1 MERPETSMADIAV
14 EVAHKAVGLNDFYA
28 VGERSGEFAE
38 IAGIAISSASIAP
51 ACPECGSIMR
61 IVATPLRA
69 AGRSRPDPAPF
80 RCDTS

>member
-1 MERPETSMADIAV
+1 MERPETSMADIA
-14 EVAHKAVGLNDFYA
+14 D
-28 VGERSGEFAE
+28 
-38 IAGIAISSASIAP
+38 IAISSASIAP
-51 ACPECGSIMR
+51 ACPECGGIMR